1 MAVST
6 LGKILT
12 IFEEARNPL
21 SMQAVA
27 RELAISP
34 ARLEGMIQYW
44 VGKGRIREAEL
55 PIACGTCGKNER
67 CPFIIELPRSY
78 ELTLSDDSN
87 PSETPT
93 PLCGPGCGCGTLRNP
108 KRTPEIL

>member
-21 SMQAVA
+21 SIRAVA
-27 RELAISP
+27 RELEISP

-44 VGKGRIREAEL
+44 VGKGRIRVAVL
-55 PIACGTCGKNER
+55 PKECGTCGKNEH
-67 CPFIIELPRSY
+67 CPFVIELPRSY
-78 ELTLSDDSN
+78 ELTPSDDSN
-87 PSETPT
+87 PIETLT
-93 PLCGPGCGCGTLRNP
+93 PPCGPGCGCGTF
-108 KRTPEIL
+108 

>member
-12 IFEEARNPL
+12 IFEKARNPL

-27 RELAISP
+27 RELQISP

-44 VGKGRIREAEL
+44 VGKGRIREAVL
-55 PIACGTCGKNER
+55 PNECGTCGKNEH

-78 ELTLSDDSN
+78 ELTPSDDSN
-87 PSETPT
+87 PIEISTP
-93 PLCGPGCGCGTLRNP
+93 PYGPGCSCGTL
-108 KRTPEIL
+108 

>member
-12 IFEEARNPL
+12 IFEAARNPL

-27 RELAISP
+27 RELEISP

-44 VGKGRIREAEL
+44 VGKGCIREAVL
-55 PIACGTCGKNER
+55 PIACGTCGKNEH
-67 CPFIIELPRSY
+67 CPFIIEPPRSY

-87 PSETPT
+87 PIKIPK
-93 PLCGPGCGCGTLRNP
+93 PHCGPGCSCGTL
-108 KRTPEIL
+108 

>member
-21 SMQAVA
+21 SIRAVA
-27 RELAISP
+27 RELEISP

-44 VGKGRIREAEL
+44 VGKGRIREALL
-55 PIACGTCGKNER
+55 PNECGTCGKNEH
-67 CPFIIELPRSY
+67 CPFVIELPRSY
-78 ELTLSDDSN
+78 ELTPSDDSN
-87 PSETPT
+87 PIDTLT
-93 PLCGPGCGCGTLRNP
+93 PLCGSGCGCGNL
-108 KRTPEIL
+108 